1 MEHKID
7 QKSETCRAD
16 QLALKLLRTATQI
29 QGALD
34 ADLAPYDLSMQQL
47 KVLSV
52 LADCEGRRSNVGHIK
67 SQMND
72 PNSNVSRLLNKLM
85 NKQLIEKTRDD
96 VDQRVVHIQLTEAG
110 LSALKKGKS
119 VMDQHFAKFDQLSSQ
134 QAKALEQ
141 VLALLG

>member
-7 QKSETCRAD
+7 QKSENCRAD

-34 ADLAPYDLSMQQL
+34 ADLVPYDLSMQQL

-141 VLALLG
+141 VLVLLG

>member
-1 MEHKID
+1 MEYKID

>member
-1 MEHKID
+1 MK
-7 QKSETCRAD
+7 KTPKTCRAD
-16 QLALKLLRTATQI
+16 QLALKFLRAATQI

-34 ADLAPYDLSMQQL
+34 ADLAPFDLSMQQL
-47 KVLSV
+47 KVLSI

-85 NKQLIEKTRDD
+85 DKHLIEKKRDVD
-96 VDQRVVHIQLTEAG
+96 DQRVVHIQLTGAG

-119 VMDQHFAKFDQLSSQ
+119 VMDQHFAKFDQLSPA
-134 QAKALEQ
+134 QAKTLEE
-141 VLALLG
+141 VLALLR

>member
-1 MEHKID
+1 MNKTP
-7 QKSETCRAD
+7 KTCRAD
-16 QLALKLLRTATQI
+16 QLALKFLRAATQI

-34 ADLAPYDLSMQQL
+34 ADLAPFDLSMQQL

-85 NKQLIEKTRDD
+85 DKQLIEKQRDVD
-96 VDQRVVHIQLTEAG
+96 DQRVVHIQLTGAG

-119 VMDQHFAKFDQLSSQ
+119 VMDQHFAKFDQLSPA
-134 QAKALEQ
+134 QAKALGE
-141 VLALLG
+141 VLALLR

>member
-85 NKQLIEKTRDD
+85 KKQLIEKTRDD

-141 VLALLG
+141 VLAILG